1 MHMMEQYPVF
11 TAQELMVLL
20 SVSGG
25 SSLRG
30 FFPERVPRR
39 QEILAATAALMRRG
53 LLTSGPDGAFEP
65 VPGTAAEMIR
75 PMCDPELVVYVTPM
89 AEEEPQV
96 AFAFGK
102 DGAVGYESVLVQEGA
117 VRLFPMHED
126 GWLDQLRNRGLLPEE
141 EIPEARRKVA
151 AESVDFDTAPEQ
163 LEQMWNRGVAYLEF
177 HRRGGI
183 ERKVYLRDG
192 AGDVQAVV
200 MTPTGSLSTNDSA
213 LAVRL
218 RDWQMEETTK

>member
-1 MHMMEQYPVF
+1 MMEQYPVF

-25 SSLRG
+25 AALRG
-30 FFPERVPRR
+30 FFPSRSAGR

-53 LLTSGPDGAFEP
+53 LLASGEDGAFAV
-65 VPGTAAEMIR
+65 VPGSAADLVM
-75 PMCDPELVVYVTPM
+75 PMRDPEIVVYVTPM
-89 AEEEPQV
+89 AEDEPQV
-96 AFAFGK
+96 CFAFS
-102 DGAVGYESVLVQEGA
+102 AEGA
-117 VRLFPMHED
+117 VRLFPVTEE
-126 GWLDQLRNRGLLPEE
+126 GWLDQLRGRNLLPEE

-151 AESVDFDTAPEQ
+151 VESVPFDASLEE
-163 LEQMWNRGVAYLEF
+163 LEQRWNRGVAYLEF
-177 HRRGGI
+177 HRGGEI

-200 MTPTGSLSTNDSA
+200 MTKDGSRSTNDSA

-218 RDWQMEETTK
+218 RDWQMEETGE